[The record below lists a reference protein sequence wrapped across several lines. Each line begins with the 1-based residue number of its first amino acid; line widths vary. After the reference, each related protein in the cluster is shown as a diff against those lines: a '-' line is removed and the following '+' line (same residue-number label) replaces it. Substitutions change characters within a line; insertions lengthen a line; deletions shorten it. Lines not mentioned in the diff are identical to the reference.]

1 MTVLAAQ
8 LLSPPTRDALQS
20 DCVALIYQHIEQ
32 RKGVRGLA
40 MRTGITLLKT
50 LRADAVERGV
60 EKLLPGFVSAIEPLH
75 ADFLDQAE
83 GDFSQFLQQHSDRA
97 ARDLLQVSDQ
107 TVAQSGQRTIQAAY
121 AQLRRFAKS
130 ELATVL
136 PQVGQMI
143 ETHLARAPT
152 EGFPG

>member
-1 MTVLAAQ
+1 MTVLAAR

-20 DCVALIYQHIEQ
+20 DCVALIHQHIEQ
-32 RKGVRGLA
+32 RRGMRGLA
-40 MRTGITLLKT
+40 MRTGIALLKT

-60 EKLLPGFVSAIEPLH
+60 EKLLPGFVAAMEPLH
-75 ADFLDQAE
+75 ADFRAQS
-83 GDFSQFLQQHSDRA
+83 GSDFSQFLQQHSDRA
-97 ARDLLQVSDQ
+97 ARELLAVSDQ

-121 AQLRRFAKS
+121 AQLRRFAQS

-136 PQVGQMI
+136 PQVGRMI
-143 ETHLARAPT
+143 ETHLAPPT

>member
-1 MTVLAAQ
+1 MTVLAAR

-20 DCVALIYQHIEQ
+20 DCVALIHRHIEQ
-32 RKGVRGLA
+32 RKGIRGLA
-40 MRTGITLLKT
+40 MRTGISLLKT

-75 ADFLDQAE
+75 ADFRKQAD

-97 ARDLLQVSDQ
+97 ARNLLQVSDQ

-121 AQLRRFAKS
+121 AQLRRFARS

-143 ETHLARAPT
+143 EAHLTQPPT

>member
-1 MTVLAAQ
+1 MTVLAAR

-20 DCVALIYQHIEQ
+20 DCVALIHQHIEQ
-32 RKGVRGLA
+32 RKGLRGLA
-40 MRTGITLLKT
+40 MRTGISLLKT

-60 EKLLPGFVSAIEPLH
+60 EKLLPGFVSAMEPLH
-75 ADFLDQAE
+75 ADFRKQDD

-97 ARDLLQVSDQ
+97 ARKLLQVSDE
-107 TVAQSGQRTIQAAY
+107 TVAQSGQRTIQTAY
-121 AQLRRFAKS
+121 AQLRRFAES
-130 ELATVL
+130 ELTTVL

-143 ETHLARAPT
+143 EARLAQPPA